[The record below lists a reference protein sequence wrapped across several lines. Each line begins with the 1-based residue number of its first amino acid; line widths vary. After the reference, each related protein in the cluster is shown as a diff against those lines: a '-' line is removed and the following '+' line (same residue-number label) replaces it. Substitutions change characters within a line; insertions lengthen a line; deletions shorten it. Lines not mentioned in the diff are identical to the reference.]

1 MSYFKDL
8 TPYTYGDRLGG
19 MLVSVKDGKFE
30 KKPIQ
35 GKPVNVGW
43 MELGRPLPIG
53 LVSPYLIQKLAKLVE
68 SHGVNHMMGDEF
80 CSFCLKGRKWHE
92 VEEAEW
98 KTIPGGSFEI
108 MVPGDGVV
116 YMAPEL
122 IVHYVRVHDYLPP
135 LEFREALEKYEIPE

>member
-19 MLVSVKDGKFE
+19 MLNVVKEGKYT
-30 KKPIQ
+30 KVPIQ
-35 GKPVNVGW
+35 GQPVNVGW
-43 MELGRPLPIG
+43 MELGKPLPIG
-53 LVSPYLIQKLAKLVE
+53 LMSPYLIQKLEKLLVVKP
-68 SHGVNHMMGDEF
+68 VNHMMGDEF
-80 CSFCLKGRKWHE
+80 CSFCLKGRKRHE
-92 VEEAEW
+92 VELEER

-108 MVPGDGVV
+108 FVPGDGKT